1 MEILIFI
8 ISSDFHFKMSG
19 WVQAYLSIP
28 SWIASRIKT
37 TRYFKYRNSEKR
49 IGEEKAVK
57 LWKLSAKSYMRSD
70 LRKLNPEPDP
80 RSIMMCSNV
89 SRLVTP
95 DSSGNRSEGG
105 DLSKVC

>member
-1 MEILIFI
+1 MPVELKQPD
-8 ISSDFHFKMSG
+8 ISNTVTPKK
-19 WVQAYLSIP
+19 V
-28 SWIASRIKT
+28 
-37 TRYFKYRNSEKR
+37 R

>member
-37 TRYFKYRNSEKR
+37 TRYFKYRNSEKSENR
-49 IGEEKAVK
+49 RGKSSKTLETFSKELYEIRPEKTES
-57 LWKLSAKSYMRSD
+57 WTR
-70 LRKLNPEPDP
+70 PEKYYD
-80 RSIMMCSNV
+80 V
-89 SRLVTP
+89 F
-95 DSSGNRSEGG
+95 
-105 DLSKVC
+105 